1 MNLLSVAEARERILS
16 HFQPVAA
23 ERLSLAECSQRVLAV
38 DVAAAADL
46 PPFDNSSM
54 DGFAVQAA
62 DLLEAAPAS
71 PRTLRVVA
79 DIPAGSQPTIV
90 LMPGQAARIM
100 TGAPLPQGADAV
112 VPVED
117 TDFQNRAAGAPAPEQ
132 VQVFQSVK
140 PGDSTRPRG
149 MDVRAGEIVLR
160 AGRVLKAPE
169 LGLLAMLGEAN
180 VSVHRKPRVAL
191 LSSGDELVPVDE
203 ALTPGKIHDS
213 NSYMLA
219 ALLESA
225 NVEVLHLGVAADRRE
240 AVEALLVKAFAQKA
254 DLILTSAGV
263 SVGAFDYVKEVI
275 ELNGRLDFW
284 RVNMR
289 PGKPLAFGEYRG
301 IKLIGLPGNPVSAF
315 VGFEVFVRPALGRL
329 SGSGTVGRP
338 TVRMRL
344 GEEIESD
351 GRESYLRA
359 EVREENGVLTAYLS
373 GHQGSANLLSLTRA
387 NALLIIPAGVK
398 SAPAHREV
406 DAWML

>member
-1 MNLLSVAEARERILS
+1 MNLLSVVEARERILS

-23 ERLSLAECSQRVLAV
+23 ERLPLAECSQRVLAV

-169 LGLLAMLGEAN
+169 LGLLAMLGEAE
-180 VSVHRKPRVAL
+180 VSVHRKARVAL

-240 AVEALLVKAFAQKA
+240 AVEALLAKTIELKA

-275 ELNGRLDFW
+275 EANGRLDFW

-329 SGSGTVGRP
+329 SGSGTASRP
-338 TVRMRL
+338 TVRVRL

-359 EVREENGVLTAYLS
+359 EVREENGVPTAYLS
-373 GHQGSANLLSLTRA
+373 GHQGSANLLALTRA